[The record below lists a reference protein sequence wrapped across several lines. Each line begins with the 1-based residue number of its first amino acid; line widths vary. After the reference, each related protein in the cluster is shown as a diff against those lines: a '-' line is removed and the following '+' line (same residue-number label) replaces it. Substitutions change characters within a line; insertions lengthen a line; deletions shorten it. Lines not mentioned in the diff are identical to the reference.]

1 MRFLLS
7 ITILSILYFSLSC
20 KITTQDQISVSSSE
34 QQQEKQLEKPQSII
48 IPVSS
53 LGDVSETRQQI
64 LQNSLEDE
72 LKEHF
77 TLISQERF
85 EEAQEKAFEQLDYEE
100 CTEDQCI
107 MLIQEM
113 LQVENVFHL
122 QVIGEGSNTQLSLS
136 WRTLDE
142 NKKEEQ
148 FCENCETGK
157 LRNLIRGLITE
168 LVGIKTIIVNQTDSE
183 GIEKKIEKKIT
194 LIDNPNRGGG
204 VCETVCE
211 GLVGFYPFNGN
222 ANDISGNGNHGEV
235 FGSQLTFNHKG
246 EKDSAYLFDGDMSYI
261 KIPNV
266 ITDSSFS
273 LVAHAKIDKFVE
285 VNLFPDTCSGKA
297 GIISNNSENGLYL
310 SWCDKGWENL
320 DWGKYY
326 QIWYKAGGYTVADQ
340 EFDHNLRI
348 NLNKYYLFTVTYNKK
363 TKLISLYQDNK
374 LIQRVQRMTNPR
386 GDYFIGIINP
396 NKINLNGSLNGV
408 INDIRIYNRALNR
421 SEITSIKDAF
431 N

>member
-1 MRFLLS
+1 MRLILS
-7 ITILSILYFSLSC
+7 LSTLSILIFSLGC
-20 KITTQDQISVSSSE
+20 KTTTQDQFSLSSSE
-34 QQQEKQLEKPQSII
+34 IQKEESQEKPQSIV

-85 EEAQEKAFEQLDYEE
+85 EEAQEKAFEQLEYEE